1 MAQPEAHNMTT
12 ITVTNVM
19 PTSGSRQPLFVYRR
33 RPSNSNMSPFRRA
46 VLLTLA
52 LALVLTLFTWLAF
65 SERVLMK

>member
-1 MAQPEAHNMTT
+1 MAEQEARHMT

-19 PTSGSRQPLFVYRR
+19 PTSGSQQPLFVYRR
-33 RPSNSNMSPFRRA
+33 RPSSTKMSPFRRA

-65 SERVLMK
+65 TKQFF